1 MFNFTKEKWPS
12 ISGVQDVKSSLFL
25 KADMKSSADETL
37 QNLADS
43 YGIKEEFGCL
53 STSGLTRLQSTDA
66 PKKEK
71 EAVQPQQQDQLQP
84 LCHKQNQ
91 TDNEQ
96 KESSFAHSR
105 ERSVS
110 NSGRE
115 GSSDRTQKFPYNAQ
129 DMRSIMSEP
138 YTYFYSGTPTMVPPY
153 MQYKEE
159 YDRIIERTLS
169 SGIFSQSHGAVSKEP
184 FNNPS
189 VVNKVT
195 PAKLSSDARALAAK
209 RIHPCNVCGKSFTKV
224 YSLTTHQ
231 RIHTGE
237 RPYSCPECGKA
248 FTEGSKLT
256 KHRRIHSGDW
266 PYTCP
271 QCGKGFSDSYNLA
284 RHHRSHTGERPYS
297 CPQCGKGFSDSCN
310 LVRHHRGHTGERPFR
325 CEECGKAFSR
335 TSQLTEHRRIHT
347 GERPYQCQQCGKCFS
362 QSGKLTKHKR
372 AHSSGVGSGGS
383 GDRPSS
389 AISCEP
395 VNALSKPKLSTS
407 QHPVP
412 PITGERPFPCHQCGL
427 TFARPDFLRKHI
439 CSNNDDQQALCPHC
453 GKLSSRVCTH
463 ICEQYCRCDD
473 CETEFIHGR
482 HQTTHEVSE
491 QEKDDNT
498 SDHNR
503 ILALDNQLAISSQV
517 HLTETIIKLPLECD
531 ICGWACSKPS
541 DLTAH
546 KKTHAGQ
553 RPFKCRLCEWT
564 FARSCGLMK
573 HMRTHTGEQP
583 FLCPVCCESFTT
595 TYSLSRHK
603 CCPRDTKQL

>member
-12 ISGVQDVKSSLFL
+12 ISGVQDAKSSLFL

-169 SGIFSQSHGAVSKEP
+169 SGIFSQSHSAVSKEP

-284 RHHRSHTGERPYS
+284 RHHRSHTGERPY
-297 CPQCGKGFSDSCN
+297 
-310 LVRHHRGHTGERPFR
+310 
-325 CEECGKAFSR
+325 
-335 TSQLTEHRRIHT
+335 
-347 GERPYQCQQCGKCFS
+347 
-362 QSGKLTKHKR
+362 
-372 AHSSGVGSGGS
+372 
-383 GDRPSS
+383 
-389 AISCEP
+389 
-395 VNALSKPKLSTS
+395 
-407 QHPVP
+407 
-412 PITGERPFPCHQCGL
+412 
-427 TFARPDFLRKHI
+427 RKHM

-453 GKLSSRVCTH
+453 GKLSSHVCTH

-482 HQTTHEVSE
+482 HQTTHEGSE

-517 HLTETIIKLPLECD
+517 HLTETITKLPLECD
-531 ICGWACSKPS
+531 ICGWACSEPS

>member
-1 MFNFTKEKWPS
+1 MLYVVCADEKHVVQNNLEGTIVLSIEALRFSAIAVMFNFTKEKWPS
-12 ISGVQDVKSSLFL
+12 ISGVHDVKSSLFL
-25 KADMKSSADETL
+25 KDMKYSADETL

-53 STSGLTRLQSTDA
+53 SASALKRLQPPDSL
-66 PKKEK
+66 KKEK
-71 EAVQPQQQDQLQP
+71 EAVQQQQQHGQLQP
-84 LCHKQNQ
+84 LCHKQNE
-91 TDNEQ
+91 TDNEH
-96 KESSFAHSR
+96 KESSFAQSR
-105 ERSVS
+105 ESRSAP
-110 NSGRE
+110 NARRE
-115 GSSDRTQKFPYNAQ
+115 GNSDPSQKIPYNAQ

-209 RIHPCNVCGKSFTKV
+209 RIHPCSVCGKSFTKV

-284 RHHRSHTGERPYS
+284 RHHRSHTGERPY
-297 CPQCGKGFSDSCN
+297 
-310 LVRHHRGHTGERPFR
+310 R
-325 CEECGKAFSR
+325 CDECGKAFSR

-372 AHSSGVGSGGS
+372 AHSSGIGSGGI
-383 GDRPSS
+383 GDRPTS

-407 QHPVP
+407 QHAVP
-412 PITGERPFPCHQCGL
+412 PISGERPFPCHQCGL
-427 TFARPDFLRKHI
+427 TFARHDFLRHVT
-439 CSNNDDQQALCPHC
+439 SYHLGLQQ
-453 GKLSSRVCTH
+453 T
-463 ICEQYCRCDD
+463 
-473 CETEFIHGR
+473 
-482 HQTTHEVSE
+482 
-491 QEKDDNT
+491 
-498 SDHNR
+498 
-503 ILALDNQLAISSQV
+503 
-517 HLTETIIKLPLECD
+517 
-531 ICGWACSKPS
+531 
-541 DLTAH
+541 
-546 KKTHAGQ
+546 
-553 RPFKCRLCEWT
+553 
-564 FARSCGLMK
+564 
-573 HMRTHTGEQP
+573 
-583 FLCPVCCESFTT
+583 
-595 TYSLSRHK
+595 
-603 CCPRDTKQL
+603 